1 MTIHRKHRL
10 LGGAASYAPFSGA
23 PVGAAMMLRAAIV
36 PRYPDEPP
44 PQDPAEEP
52 APIDPAAH
60 QRLAD
65 AHERLKKDSKAD
77 RDRLK
82 AMEDQ
87 LAEIQREKDKADE
100 EKAKASGDVEAIKKQ
115 LEDKHAKE
123 LTAKDTRIVTLE
135 GQLQRLVIDNGLA
148 ASLTAE
154 RVKPEL
160 AKAAAAMLRDGVEI
174 KDEDGEPKAYKGGL
188 PLAEAIKLW
197 ATTDE
202 GKAFVLDGNSGGGA
216 NGGAKSPG
224 GKNPWKSGTSD
235 FSLTEQD
242 RITKQDPALARR
254 LMAEAGA
261 A

>member
-1 MTIHRKHRL
+1 MTSHRKHRL
-10 LGGAASYAPFSGA
+10 MGGAFPRASFAAAPLGVA
-23 PVGAAMMLRAAIV
+23 TMLRGAIV
-36 PRYPDEPP
+36 PHYPDDQPSL
-44 PQDPAEEP
+44 DAPAEDS
-52 APIDPAAH
+52 AIDPAAH

-65 AHERLKKDSKAD
+65 AHERLKRDAKAD

-100 EKAKASGDVEAIKKQ
+100 EKAKASGDVEAIKKA
-115 LEDKHAKE
+115 LEEKHGKE
-123 LTAKDTRIVTLE
+123 LTAKDARIGALE

-160 AKAAAAMLRDGVEI
+160 VKAAAAMLRDGVEI
-174 KDEDGEPKAYKGGL
+174 KDEDGEPRAYKAGL

-216 NGGAKSPG
+216 GGGVKTAAS
-224 GKNPWKSGTSD
+224 KNPWKSGTSD

-242 RITKQDPALARR
+242 RITKQDPALAKR